1 MSGLMWLLFVVM
13 MAVLV
18 LSVVWLI
25 VKLRHFSYSQNQT
38 YMDDKLMQ
46 AILKDEMMKKEMKN
60 ALLKQAGGVIPAEDA
75 QQAPA
80 EECEKK
86 VASDGQP

>member
-60 ALLKQAGGVIPAEDA
+60 ALLKQAGGVIPAEDE
-75 QQAPA
+75 QQVP
-80 EECEKK
+80 EEEQEKK
-86 VASDGQP
+86 EPSGEQP

>member
-13 MAVLV
+13 MAMLV
-18 LSVVWLI
+18 LSVVWLF

-46 AILKDEMMKKEMKN
+46 VMLKDELIKEKMKN
-60 ALLKQAGGVIPAEDA
+60 ALLKQASGVIPAEDA
-75 QQAPA
+75 QQAPV
-80 EECEKK
+80 EEQKK
-86 VASDGQP
+86 QEPSGEQP